1 MLRHRPLWA
10 RRLVIAGDREDSM
23 DDVRRHRMLREME
36 QDFVPDYDAANM
48 PSADKRAAYAME
60 HIAFRM
66 GRIDQKLDQLI
77 AALTHLA
84 AK

>member
-1 MLRHRPLWA
+1 
-10 RRLVIAGDREDSM
+10 
-23 DDVRRHRMLREME
+23 MLREME

-60 HIAFRM
+60 HIAFRI

-77 AALTHLA
+77 AALTQLA
-84 AK
+84 SK